1 MRFNTHDRT
10 PRPKTGKLI
19 KTLLAICMILVFSIF
34 ALGAFASVYYE
45 HNIIAGIIIILIPF
59 AMTAIGSI
67 LITDMLRAYV
77 EIIDDSIVIVDYY
90 FGIKKEKHYTFQD
103 IESVKAE
110 LGYSFHTRGY
120 RMRGIVQYLVFR
132 GHKNKYLFKV
142 AYFPET
148 KEFFE
153 KYFNIINS

>member
-10 PRPKTGKLI
+10 PRPKTKKFIKILI
-19 KTLLAICMILVFSIF
+19 AVCAILYFSLF
-34 ALGAFASVYYE
+34 ALGAFCCIFYA
-45 HNIIAGIIIILIPF
+45 HNTVAGLLVISIPILLF
-59 AMTAIGSI
+59 ALLLI
-67 LITDMLRAYV
+67 LSFDIKRAYV
-77 EIIDDSIVIVDYY
+77 EIIKENIVVVDYY

-103 IESVKAE
+103 IDSVKFE
-110 LGYSFHTRGY
+110 LGYSSKGFSLRT
-120 RMRGIVQYLVFR
+120 IQQYLVFR

-153 KYFNIINS
+153 KYFNINSF